1 MQHYSPRRHAVRA
14 ERRGG
19 ARYLLS
25 LLAVSV
31 SAGLVAL
38 TLAVPHA
45 PATADATAP
54 TIASRTHQ
62 TFVLAADI
70 TPVTTRD
77 GFTVTL
83 PPPPPPA
90 TAATGGRTAAGAPHA
105 GTPDPGSAQA
115 IARQMLTDRG
125 MGDDQFDCLVSLWNK
140 ESHWNVYAGN
150 PSSGAYGIPQA
161 LPGSK
166 MASAGPDWADNPA
179 TQITWGLG
187 YITGRYG
194 NPCGAWAKSQAS
206 GWY

>member
-14 ERRGG
+14 EKRGG

-45 PATADATAP
+45 PATAEATAP
-54 TIASRTHQ
+54 HVAPRSHQ
-62 TFVLAADI
+62 TFYLAADV
-70 TPVTTRD
+70 TPVMTRD
-77 GFTVTL
+77 GFSVTVA
-83 PPPPPPA
+83 PPPPPKPA
-90 TAATGGRTAAGAPHA
+90 STGRSAGAPHA

-115 IARQMLTDRG
+115 IARQMLADRG
-125 MGDDQFDCLVSLWNK
+125 MGDDQFDCLVSLWNR

-150 PSSGAYGIPQA
+150 PSTGAYGIPQA

-166 MASAGPDWADNPA
+166 MASAGPNWQDDAA

-194 NPCGAWAKSQAS
+194 NPCGAWAHSQSS

>member
-1 MQHYSPRRHAVRA
+1 VQHYSPRRHAVRA
-14 ERRGG
+14 ERRSG
-19 ARYLLS
+19 ARSLLS
-25 LLAVSV
+25 LLAVGV

-45 PATADATAP
+45 PATADAKAALVAP
-54 TIASRTHQ
+54 RTHQ
-62 TFVLAADI
+62 TFVLAADV
-70 TPVTTRD
+70 TPVMTRD
-77 GFTVTL
+77 GFSVTTA
-83 PPPPPPA
+83 PPPPPK
-90 TAATGGRTAAGAPHA
+90 TASTGRVTGAPHA
-105 GTPDPGSAQA
+105 GAPDPGSAQA
-115 IARQMLTDRG
+115 IARQMLADRG
-125 MGDDQFDCLVSLWNK
+125 MGDDQFDCLVSLWNR

-166 MASAGPDWADNPA
+166 MASAGPDWQDNAA

-194 NPCGAWAKSQAS
+194 NPCGAWAHSQSS